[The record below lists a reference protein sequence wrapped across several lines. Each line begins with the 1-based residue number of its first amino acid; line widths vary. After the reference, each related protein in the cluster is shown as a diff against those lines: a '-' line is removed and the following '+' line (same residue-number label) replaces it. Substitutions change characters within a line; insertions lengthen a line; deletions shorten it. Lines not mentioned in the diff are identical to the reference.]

1 MTHNFGPLT
10 TSDEAAQALASQIQG
25 KNVLITGTTWGGLGA
40 ETARVVS
47 KYGAALVIVAGR
59 NQKSLDE
66 TIQKIKEETPDANLR
81 SLIIDLASL
90 QSVRHAAAEV
100 NGYEEA
106 IDVLINNAAV
116 MATPYFETKDNIEG
130 QLATNHLGPFLFT
143 NLILPR
149 IFASTTGEPRI
160 VNVSSS
166 AHHFSPIIFEGP
178 GFFAGETYDKWVAYG
193 QSKTANILFAKELSD
208 RYKTKGLLAYSL
220 NPGSIDTNLQRHIDR
235 EAEMKTGIQDYN
247 GNEMMTPEFL
257 KHLVRKTLSQGASTV
272 IVAAFDLTIKAD
284 SGLYLDNARID
295 NESVKEWALNKY
307 NSNRLWDMSEE
318 MVGQLFP
325 LE

>member
-1 MTHNFGPLT
+1 
-10 TSDEAAQALASQIQG
+10 
-25 KNVLITGTTWGGLGA
+25 
-40 ETARVVS
+40 
-47 KYGAALVIVAGR
+47 
-59 NQKSLDE
+59 
-66 TIQKIKEETPDANLR
+66 
-81 SLIIDLASL
+81 
-90 QSVRHAAAEV
+90 
-100 NGYEEA
+100 
-106 IDVLINNAAV
+106 

-130 QLATNHLGPFLFT
+130 QLATNHFGPFLFT

-160 VNVSSS
+160 DNVSSN
-166 AHHFSPIIFEGP
+166 ARHFSPIIFEGP
-178 GFFAGETYDKWVAYG
+178 AFFAGETYDKWVAYG
-193 QSKTANILFAKELSD
+193 QSKTGNSLFAKELSD

-247 GNEMMTPEFL
+247 RNEMMTPEFL

-272 IVAAFDLTIKAD
+272 IAAAFNLTIKVG

-307 NSNRLWDMSEE
+307 NSNRLWA
-318 MVGQLFP
+318 
-325 LE
+325 

>member
-1 MTHNFGPLT
+1 
-10 TSDEAAQALASQIQG
+10 
-25 KNVLITGTTWGGLGA
+25 
-40 ETARVVS
+40 
-47 KYGAALVIVAGR
+47 
-59 NQKSLDE
+59 
-66 TIQKIKEETPDANLR
+66 
-81 SLIIDLASL
+81 
-90 QSVRHAAAEV
+90 
-100 NGYEEA
+100 
-106 IDVLINNAAV
+106 
-116 MATPYFETKDNIEG
+116 
-130 QLATNHLGPFLFT
+130 
-143 NLILPR
+143 
-149 IFASTTGEPRI
+149 
-160 VNVSSS
+160 
-166 AHHFSPIIFEGP
+166 
-178 GFFAGETYDKWVAYG
+178 
-193 QSKTANILFAKELSD
+193 
-208 RYKTKGLLAYSL
+208 LLAYSL

-272 IVAAFDLTIKAD
+272 IVAAFDLTIKAA